1 MAPKRKEKE
10 QKKTKKNWRDITLL
24 VLDMYPNEDKVTIMF
39 REVMSLQKLIL
50 LARSTLDVW
59 TVACLL
65 IHPHTST
72 IARLMTKEIFYITLF
87 SSMLNYQYSIWD
99 HRIYC
104 IDIPLERKEKK
115 GSKNKEDKVRYDI
128 INLNFHYVK
137 IRCANFYIA
146 TVLAPSFLYR
156 PRMDLRRWC
165 LLYGQLK

>member
-1 MAPKRKEKE
+1 
-10 QKKTKKNWRDITLL
+10 

-50 LARSTLDVW
+50 PARSTLDVW

-146 TVLAPSFLYR
+146 TVLAPSFLNR